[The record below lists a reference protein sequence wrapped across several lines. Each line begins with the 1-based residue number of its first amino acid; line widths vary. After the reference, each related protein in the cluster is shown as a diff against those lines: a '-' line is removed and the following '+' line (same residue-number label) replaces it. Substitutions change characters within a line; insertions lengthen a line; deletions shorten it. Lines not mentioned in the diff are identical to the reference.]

1 MSFASPLYRRS
12 IGALV
17 AGLLATA
24 AVSAQTRQAPLAEA
38 AEAAAASTG
47 KGFIWRIERDG
58 RVGWLVGSIHVL
70 TPDHYPL
77 PAAMEKAFMRSV
89 TLMEEVDQRELASPE
104 LLAVL
109 QQKGFYQDNRSL
121 ETDVSPQTFA
131 AIRQRVEN
139 LGLDIQHFQRMK
151 PWMLSLMLMAAEVKK
166 GGFDAAHGI
175 DRYFFE
181 KAPRM
186 GKKFRALETAVEQ
199 IGFLADLDTPMQEA
213 MFREAAEGRDS
224 ELAQV
229 TTMANAWRRGDAA
242 ALEQIILSTLKD
254 APKVYDAV
262 FVQRNRAWVPKI
274 EACLAEG
281 HCFIVVGAGHLVG
294 PDGLLVDLA
303 RRGYA
308 VTQE

>member
-1 MSFASPLYRRS
+1 VSSASPLRRRT

-17 AGLLATA
+17 ACLLATA
-24 AVSAQTRQAPLAEA
+24 AVSAQPRQAAPA
-38 AEAAAASTG
+38 APAAASTG
-47 KGFIWRIERDG
+47 KGFIWKIERDG
-58 RVGWLVGSIHVL
+58 RIGWLVGSIHVL
-70 TPDHYPL
+70 TADYYPL
-77 PAAMEKAFMRSV
+77 PASMEKAFMRSV

-104 LLAVL
+104 LLAVV

-121 ETDVSPQTFA
+121 QTDVSPQTFA
-131 AIRQRVEN
+131 AIRQRLEK
-139 LGLDIQHFQRMK
+139 LGLNIEHFQRMK
-151 PWMLSLMLMAAEVKK
+151 PWMISLTLMALEVKK
-166 GGFDAAHGI
+166 GGFDSAHGV
-175 DRYFFE
+175 DRYFFD
-181 KAPRM
+181 KAPRL

-213 MFREAAEGRDS
+213 MFRESAEGQDS
-224 ELAQV
+224 ELGQV
-229 TTMANAWRRGDAA
+229 TAMADAWKRGDAA

-262 FVQRNRAWVPKI
+262 FVQRNRAWIPKI

-303 RRGYA
+303 KRGYT

>member
-1 MSFASPLYRRS
+1 MSSVSPLRRRTF
-12 IGALV
+12 GALV
-17 AGLLATA
+17 ACLLATA
-24 AVSAQTRQAPLAEA
+24 AVSAQTSQAPLAA
-38 AEAAAASTG
+38 PAAASTG
-47 KGFIWRIERDG
+47 KGFIWKIERDG
-58 RVGWLVGSIHVL
+58 RIGWLVGSLHVL
-70 TPDHYPL
+70 TAEYYPL

-89 TLMEEVDQRELASPE
+89 TLMEEVDQRELATPE
-104 LLAVL
+104 LLAVV

-121 ETDVSPQTFA
+121 QADVSPQTFA
-131 AIRQRVEN
+131 VIRQRVEK
-139 LGLDIQHFQRMK
+139 LGLDIEHFQRMK
-151 PWMLSLMLMAAEVKK
+151 PWMISLMLMALEVKK
-166 GGFDAAHGI
+166 GGFDAAHGV

-181 KAPRM
+181 KAPRL

-229 TTMANAWRRGDAA
+229 TAMADAWRRGDAA
-242 ALEQIILSTLKD
+242 ALERIVLSTMKD

-262 FVQRNRAWVPKI
+262 FVQRNRAWIPKI
-274 EACLAEG
+274 EACLADG

-294 PDGLLVDLA
+294 PDGLLIDLQ
-303 RRGYA
+303 RRGYT